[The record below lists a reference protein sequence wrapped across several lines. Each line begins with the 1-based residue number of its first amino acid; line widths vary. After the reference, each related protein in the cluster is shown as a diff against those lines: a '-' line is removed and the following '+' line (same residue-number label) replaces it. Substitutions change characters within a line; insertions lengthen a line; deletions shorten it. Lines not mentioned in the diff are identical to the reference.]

1 MFITDGWLAFARLNG
16 NNLDGIVDLE
26 FKMEIEGDT
35 IIGLETGVDNPEGL
49 DHVVLG

>member
-1 MFITDGWLAFARLNG
+1 MLIMDGCLALARLNG
-16 NNLDGIVDLE
+16 NSLDGIVDLE
-26 FKMEIEGDT
+26 FKMVIEGDA